1 MKTVTTILKNTAF
14 FLKHIAFSTK
24 TSKKIFS
31 LVFLLALIISL
42 LLDVYIMRFNFFET
56 FKVDKI
62 LTIVNI
68 LMRKITNADFFE

>member
-31 LVFLLALIISL
+31 LVFLLTLIISL
-42 LLDVYIMRFNFFET
+42 LLDVYVMRYNFYET
-56 FKVDKI
+56 FKVNNT

-68 LMRKITNADFFE
+68 FMQKISNTDFL